1 MIYSIMNQKGGVAK
15 TTSTFNIGAILAEKG
30 KRVLLVDLDPQHSLT
45 IALGIDDELTKSIHN
60 VICEKEDIN
69 NVILE
74 VSENLYIAP
83 SNLELSIAELQLVS
97 MMARESIL
105 KKALDKVKDNYDIIL
120 IDCPPSLSL
129 LTVNALVAS
138 NEVIVPTATDYLS
151 YKGLELLID
160 TINNVKENLNEDLK
174 IKGVIATM
182 YDKRTK
188 HANEVLEALND
199 EFNVLGIVKIS
210 VAAKDSVLANEP
222 LISFA
227 KSNDITK
234 EYIKIAE
241 ELL

>member
-45 IALGIDDELTKSIHN
+45 IALGIDDELTKSIYN

-199 EFNVLGIVKIS
+199 EFNVLGTVKIS
-210 VAAKDSVLANEP
+210 VVAKDSVLANEP

>member
-45 IALGIDDELTKSIHN
+45 IALGIDDELTKSIYN

-74 VSENLYIAP
+74 VSENLYVAP

-151 YKGLELLID
+151 YKGLELLVD

-199 EFNVLGIVKIS
+199 EFDVLGTVKIS

>member
-45 IALGIDDELTKSIHN
+45 IALGIDDELTRSIYN

-74 VSENLYIAP
+74 VSENLYVAP

-97 MMARESIL
+97 MMARESVL
-105 KKALDKVKDNYDIIL
+105 KKALDKVKDDYDIIL

-160 TINNVKENLNEDLK
+160 TINNVKENLNESLK

-182 YDKRTK
+182 YDKRTN
-188 HANEVLEALND
+188 HANEVLEALNE
-199 EFNVLGIVKIS
+199 EFDVLGTVKIS
-210 VAAKDSVLANEP
+210 VAAKDSILANEP
-222 LISFA
+222 LIRFA
-227 KSNDITK
+227 KSNDVTK

>member
-45 IALGIDDELTKSIHN
+45 IALGIDDELTKSIYN

-74 VSENLYIAP
+74 VSENLYVAP

-199 EFNVLGIVKIS
+199 EFDVLGTVKIS

>member
-45 IALGIDDELTKSIHN
+45 IALGIDDELTKSIYN

-151 YKGLELLID
+151 YKGLELLVD

>member
-45 IALGIDDELTKSIHN
+45 IALGIDDELTKSIYN

-120 IDCPPSLSL
+120 IDCPPSLCL

-151 YKGLELLID
+151 YKGLELLVD

>member
-45 IALGIDDELTKSIHN
+45 IALGIDDELTKSIYN

-199 EFNVLGIVKIS
+199 EFNVLGTVKIS

>member
-45 IALGIDDELTKSIHN
+45 IALGIDDELTKSIYN

-151 YKGLELLID
+151 YKVLELLID

>member
-45 IALGIDDELTKSIHN
+45 IALGIDDELTKSIYN

>member
-30 KRVLLVDLDPQHSLT
+30 KKVLLVDLDPQHSLT
-45 IALGIDDELTKSIHN
+45 IALGIDDELTKSIYN

-151 YKGLELLID
+151 YKGLELLVD

>member
-45 IALGIDDELTKSIHN
+45 IALGIDDELTKSIYN

-151 YKGLELLID
+151 YKGLELLVD

-199 EFNVLGIVKIS
+199 EFDVLGTVKIS

>member
-45 IALGIDDELTKSIHN
+45 IALGIDDELTKSIYN

-151 YKGLELLID
+151 YKGLELLVD

-199 EFNVLGIVKIS
+199 EFNVLGTVKIS

>member
-1 MIYSIMNQKGGVAK
+1 M
-15 TTSTFNIGAILAEKG
+15 
-30 KRVLLVDLDPQHSLT
+30 
-45 IALGIDDELTKSIHN
+45 
-60 VICEKEDIN
+60 
-69 NVILE
+69 
-74 VSENLYIAP
+74 
-83 SNLELSIAELQLVS
+83 
-97 MMARESIL
+97 
-105 KKALDKVKDNYDIIL
+105 
-120 IDCPPSLSL
+120 
-129 LTVNALVAS
+129 
-138 NEVIVPTATDYLS
+138 
-151 YKGLELLID
+151 
-160 TINNVKENLNEDLK
+160 NEDLK

-199 EFNVLGIVKIS
+199 EFNVLGTVKIS

>member
-45 IALGIDDELTKSIHN
+45 IALGIDDELTKSIYN

-151 YKGLELLID
+151 YKGLELLVD

-199 EFNVLGIVKIS
+199 EFDVLGTVKIS
-210 VAAKDSVLANEP
+210 VVAKDSILANEP

>member
-45 IALGIDDELTKSIHN
+45 IALGIDDELTKSIYN
-60 VICEKEDIN
+60 VICEKEDIS

-151 YKGLELLID
+151 YKGLELLVD

-199 EFNVLGIVKIS
+199 EFDVLGTVKIS

>member
-45 IALGIDDELTKSIHN
+45 IALGIDDELTKSIYN

-74 VSENLYIAP
+74 VSENLYVAP

-151 YKGLELLID
+151 YKGLELLVD

-199 EFNVLGIVKIS
+199 EFNVLGTVKIS

>member
-45 IALGIDDELTKSIHN
+45 IALGIDDELTKSIYN

-74 VSENLYIAP
+74 VSANLYVAP

-151 YKGLELLID
+151 YKGLELLVD

-199 EFNVLGIVKIS
+199 EFDVLGTVKIS

>member
-1 MIYSIMNQKGGVAK
+1 MNQKGGVAK

-45 IALGIDDELTKSIHN
+45 IALGIDDELTKSIYN

-160 TINNVKENLNEDLK
+160 TINNVKENLNEDL
-174 IKGVIATM
+174 
-182 YDKRTK
+182 
-188 HANEVLEALND
+188 
-199 EFNVLGIVKIS
+199 
-210 VAAKDSVLANEP
+210 
-222 LISFA
+222 
-227 KSNDITK
+227 
-234 EYIKIAE
+234 
-241 ELL
+241 

>member
-45 IALGIDDELTKSIHN
+45 IALGIDDELTKSIYN

-199 EFNVLGIVKIS
+199 EFDVLGTVKIS